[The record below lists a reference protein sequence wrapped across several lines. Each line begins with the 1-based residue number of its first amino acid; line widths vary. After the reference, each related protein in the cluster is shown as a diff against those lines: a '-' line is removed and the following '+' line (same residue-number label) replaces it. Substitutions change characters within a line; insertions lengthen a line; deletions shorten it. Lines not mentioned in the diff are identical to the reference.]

1 MLVQPYLMF
10 GGRCQEAIDFYKAAL
25 GAEVLMLM
33 RFKESPEAAPP
44 GMMPD
49 NWGDKV
55 MHSAFKIGDTL
66 IMASDGCNSTQTGFQ
81 GISLA
86 LTVANPAE
94 AEKKFAALSGG
105 GQVTMPLT
113 KTFFSPSFGTV
124 NDRFG
129 VSWMVVVSD
138 EAQAAKAA

>member
-10 GGRCQEAIDFYKAAL
+10 GGRCQEAIEFYRDAV
-25 GAEVLMLM
+25 GAEVQMVM
-33 RFKESPEAAPP
+33 RFKEAPEQPPP
-44 GMMPD
+44 GMIPD

-66 IMASDGCNSTQTGFQ
+66 IMASDGCQSTGTGFE

-86 LTVANPAE
+86 LSVANPAE
-94 AEKKFAALSGG
+94 AEMKFAALSQG
-105 GQVTMPLT
+105 GQVTMPLA
-113 KTFFSPSFGTV
+113 KTFFSPAFGTL

-129 VSWMVVVSD
+129 VSWMVVV
-138 EAQAAKAA
+138 EAEAKAMAA

>member
-10 GGRCQEAIDFYKAAL
+10 GGRCQEAIDFYKTAL

-44 GMMPD
+44 GMVPE

-66 IMASDGCNSTQTGFQ
+66 VMASDGCNSTETGFQ

-86 LTVANPAE
+86 LTVADPAE
-94 AEKKFAALSGG
+94 AEKTFAALSQG
-105 GQVTMPLT
+105 GQVTMPLA
-113 KTFFSPSFGTV
+113 KTFFSPSFGTL

-129 VSWMVVVSD
+129 VSWMVVV
-138 EAQAAKAA
+138 EAEAKAMAA